1 MSPADVFPPI
11 SLKRLFRFPNSC
23 SAAPHSNYSRSLAYS
38 WKSTIFTLR
47 LWALKIK
54 STWISIAFWICYVWK
69 ELKGNINTHEHWR
82 YFSFLSLL
90 HPREMNRN
98 QKNTKMNLLWNC
110 YDERREIYGS
120 EAFPPGLLATVCDK
134 RWWAQSL
141 FVGWGWTF
149 FLRCCL
155 RLSSFIENSFASQF
169 FLLFAASNH
178 KSDYI
183 LSVSRAMRS
192 LKPCS
197 CHRLFLRFRYYHAQT
212 ATVNKENDSVTSLG
226 EGKMKQ
232 HFAKKLIFFTSLQFV
247 YFWECKKL
255 DCRYWAS

>member
-1 MSPADVFPPI
+1 MSPADVFPPR

-69 ELKGNINTHEHWR
+69 ELKGNINTHKHWR

-110 YDERREIYGS
+110 YDERREIYES

-149 FLRCCL
+149 FFAVLPTVVKLHRKFICLTIFSYCLLLRITNL
-155 RLSSFIENSFASQF
+155 IIFS
-169 FLLFAASNH
+169 
-178 KSDYI
+178 
-183 LSVSRAMRS
+183 
-192 LKPCS
+192 
-197 CHRLFLRFRYYHAQT
+197 RFREQWEAWNLAAVIAYFFAFDIFHAQT

-247 YFWECKKL
+247 YF
-255 DCRYWAS
+255 